1 METFKV
7 EIVIHEVRE
16 TEIEANTEWEAIT
29 KLMAMNKKELEN
41 LFGEFPKTST
51 GWSIKDY

>member
-1 METFKV
+1 MGTFKV
-7 EIVIHEVRE
+7 EIVIREVRE
-16 TEIEANTEWEAIT
+16 TEVEANTEWEAIT

>member
-41 LFGEFPKTST
+41 LFGEFTKTST

>member
-1 METFKV
+1 MGTFKV

-16 TEIEANTEWEAIT
+16 TEVEANTEWEAIE
-29 KLMAMNKKELEN
+29 KLMAMNKEELEN